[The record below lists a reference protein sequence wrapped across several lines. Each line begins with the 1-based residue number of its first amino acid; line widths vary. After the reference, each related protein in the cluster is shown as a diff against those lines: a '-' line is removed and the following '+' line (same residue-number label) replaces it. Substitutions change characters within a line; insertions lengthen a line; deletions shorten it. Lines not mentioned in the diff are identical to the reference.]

1 MKRTLYILSA
11 LLLVACGVA
20 AAAIGVGFLGRVHP
34 AFDSLSHFRL
44 HLAALLGVGA
54 TGLISTGFRRE
65 AFAGLALATAAF
77 FVTPG
82 TWLDTVAGNQ
92 AKASATP
99 DERATYRLLHLNA
112 RFDNPDPERFLSL
125 IARIRPDVVTVN
137 EVSSMWRQRLETLA
151 AAYPHRIVCDAR
163 GLVGGVAILS
173 RRPFAKGTSPE
184 CVDGGTL
191 AVASVDF
198 AGQPVSVAALHLY
211 WPWPFEQPAQI
222 DRIAPRLSDLPDA
235 AILTGD
241 FNAARWSETVRKIA
255 AAARMED
262 AGPVGPSWLPRAL
275 PDMFRRSVG
284 LGIDHVLAGT
294 GLVITRIERADDV
307 GSDHLP
313 VVTEFWVPMKPRPEA
328 SDTTVVLE
336 PREGAAILSPGA

>member
-1 MKRTLYILSA
+1 MKRTFHVLSV

-20 AAAIGVGFLGRVHP
+20 AAAIGLGFLGRFHP

-44 HLAALLGVGA
+44 HLAAFLAIGA

-112 RFDNPDPERFLSL
+112 RFDNPDPGRFLSL
-125 IARIRPDVVTVN
+125 IARLRPDVVTVN
-137 EVSSMWRQRLETLA
+137 EVSGMWRQRLETLA
-151 AAYPHRIVCDAR
+151 SAYPHRIVCDAR

-173 RRPFAKGTSPE
+173 RRPFAEGSSPE

-222 DRIAPRLSDLPDA
+222 DRIAPSLYGLSDA

-241 FNAARWSETVRKIA
+241 FNAARWSQTVRTIA
-255 AAARMED
+255 AASRMED
-262 AGPVGPSWLPRAL
+262 AGPVGPSWLPRVL
-275 PDMFRRSVG
+275 PDVLRRSVG

-294 GLVITRIERADDV
+294 GVVVTSVERLDDV

-313 VVTEFWVPMKPRPEA
+313 VMTEFWVPTQPKPEA
-328 SDTTVVLE
+328 SDSTVVLR
-336 PREGAAILSPGA
+336 PGKGAATSPPGA

>member
-1 MKRTLYILSA
+1 MKRVFSVLSV
-11 LLLVACGVA
+11 LLLVACGGA
-20 AAAIGVGFLGRVHP
+20 AAAIGFGFFGWLHP

-44 HLAALLGVGA
+44 HLAALLAIGA
-54 TGLISTGFRRE
+54 AGLIASGFRRE
-65 AFAGLALATAAF
+65 AFAGIALATGAF

-82 TWLDTVAGNQ
+82 TYLDTVAGNQ

-99 DERATYRLLHLNA
+99 EERATYRLLHLNA
-112 RFDNPDPERFLSL
+112 RFDNPQPERFLSL
-125 IARIRPDVVTVN
+125 IARLRPDVVTVN
-137 EVSSMWRQRLETLA
+137 EVSAMWRQRLKTLS
-151 AAYPHRIVCDAR
+151 AAYPHRIICDAR

-173 RRPFAKGTSPE
+173 RRPFARGSSPE

-198 AGQPVSVAALHLY
+198 AGHQVSVAALHLY
-211 WPWPFEQPAQI
+211 WPWPFEQQAQI
-222 DRIAPRLSDLPDA
+222 DRIAPRLSGLPDA

-241 FNAARWSETVRKIA
+241 FNAARWSETLRKVA

-262 AGPVGPSWLPRAL
+262 VGPVGPSWLPRAL
-275 PDMFRRSVG
+275 PDMLRRSVG

-294 GLVITRIERADDV
+294 GLIVTRIERAEDV

-313 VVTEFWVPMKPRPEA
+313 VVTDFWVPAHPEPEA
-328 SDTTVVLE
+328 SGTTVVLK
-336 PREGAAILSPGA
+336 PGEGAAIASPGA